1 MKMYGAFAERTH
13 QRHDRLAARPTY
25 ARRSGGFAH
34 AGAAPEKAGRSR
46 PIHWKEPKSL
56 VFEKGG
62 TPMAAEEIKVYST
75 PTCPYCK
82 MAKEFLS
89 QKGYKFTEYDV
100 TKDRA
105 ALDEMVKISGARS
118 VPVIAACNEVMVGF
132 DKTRLEQMLSC
143 IKQRSEV

>member
-1 MKMYGAFAERTH
+1 
-13 QRHDRLAARPTY
+13 
-25 ARRSGGFAH
+25 
-34 AGAAPEKAGRSR
+34 
-46 PIHWKEPKSL
+46 
-56 VFEKGG
+56 
-62 TPMAAEEIKVYST
+62 
-75 PTCPYCK
+75 

-89 QKGYKFTEYDV
+89 QKGYPFTEYDV

-118 VPVIAACNEVMVGF
+118 VPVITACNEVMVGF

>member
-1 MKMYGAFAERTH
+1 
-13 QRHDRLAARPTY
+13 
-25 ARRSGGFAH
+25 
-34 AGAAPEKAGRSR
+34 
-46 PIHWKEPKSL
+46 
-56 VFEKGG
+56 
-62 TPMAAEEIKVYST
+62 
-75 PTCPYCK
+75 

-89 QKGYKFTEYDV
+89 QKGYEFTEYDV

-132 DKTRLEQMLSC
+132 DRTRLEQMIKC

>member
-1 MKMYGAFAERTH
+1 
-13 QRHDRLAARPTY
+13 
-25 ARRSGGFAH
+25 
-34 AGAAPEKAGRSR
+34 
-46 PIHWKEPKSL
+46 
-56 VFEKGG
+56 
-62 TPMAAEEIKVYST
+62 
-75 PTCPYCK
+75 

-89 QKGYKFTEYDV
+89 QKGYKFTDYDV

-143 IKQRSEV
+143 MKQKTEI